1 MHAAS
6 TPTPPDR
13 IAIRTMTEAKSGD
26 TVRLHYKGT
35 LDDGSVFDSSE
46 GRDPLEF
53 TIGSGQII
61 PGLDEAIP
69 GMKVG
74 DEKTVRIEAENAY
87 GAHNPDARQAV
98 PRSNIPD
105 NVPLEVGLQ
114 LQAQTDN
121 GQMMTVVVA
130 EIAEDE
136 VVLDANHPLA
146 GKALTFEIQLTAIG

>member
-1 MHAAS
+1 
-6 TPTPPDR
+6 
-13 IAIRTMTEAKSGD
+13 MTEVKSGD

-46 GRDPLEF
+46 GREPLEF
-53 TIGSGQII
+53 TVGSGQII

-74 DEKTVRIEAENAY
+74 DEKTVRIEPEHAY
-87 GAHNPDARQAV
+87 GAHNPLARQAV
-98 PRSNIPD
+98 PRANISD
-105 NVPLEVGLQ
+105 DVPLEVGLQ
-114 LQAQTDN
+114 LQAQTEA

-130 EIAEDE
+130 ELSEDE

-146 GKALTFEIQLTAIG
+146 GKVLTFEIQLTGIN

>member
-1 MHAAS
+1 
-6 TPTPPDR
+6 
-13 IAIRTMTEAKSGD
+13 MTEAKSGD